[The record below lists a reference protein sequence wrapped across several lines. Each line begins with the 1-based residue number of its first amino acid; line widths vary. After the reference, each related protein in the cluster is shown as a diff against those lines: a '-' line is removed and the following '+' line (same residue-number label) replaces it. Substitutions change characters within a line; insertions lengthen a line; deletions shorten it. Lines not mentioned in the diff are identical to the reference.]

1 MIKYTSIKQIHIELT
16 ARCQA
21 SCPGC
26 PRNVYGGYAIPELDK
41 TEWTQ
46 EQFRESFTPEFLKQ
60 LDRILFC
67 GNYGDP
73 GICRELL
80 PILRYIREHSPV
92 EIIIHT
98 NGGMRSPEFWYA
110 VGTVLRKRAKV
121 VWSFDGLEDTNHI
134 YRRGVDWDRAWAN
147 AQSYI
152 STGALAVWEMLVFK
166 HNEHQV
172 QECEALSKTTGF
184 HQFIYKRALGFEHSP
199 QMKVL
204 DKSGKLQYTIT
215 EPSDA
220 YTNIANTS
228 TGVPDTR
235 DLTIEQYNT
244 HMQHQKALY
253 TNGGFQHEHATDIH
267 CETIHNREI
276 YVDSAGTV
284 YPCCH
289 IGHASQSTVSELYIQ
304 NREWLRERFE
314 STKISCK
321 INGLQDIIES
331 NYFRS
336 IQATWKLPIND
347 QNRIAMC
354 SVMCAKRNN
363 KMQSVY
369 ESIR

>member
-1 MIKYTSIKQIHIELT
+1 MIKYTNIRRIHIELT

-26 PRNVYGGYAIPELDK
+26 PRNVYGGYAIPDLDK
-41 TEWTQ
+41 TEWTAS
-46 EQFRESFTPEFLKQ
+46 EFRTAFTPEFLQQ

-80 PILRYIREHSPV
+80 PILRYIREHSDV
-92 EIIIHT
+92 EIVLHT
-98 NGGMRSPEFWYA
+98 NGGMRSTEFWYA
-110 VGTVLRKRAKV
+110 VGTVLRTNSKV
-121 VWSFDGLEDTNHI
+121 VWSFDGLADTNHI
-134 YRRGVDWDRAWAN
+134 YRKGVDWDRAWAN
-147 AQSYI
+147 ACSYI
-152 STGALAVWEMLVFK
+152 STGAHAVWEMLVFK

-172 QECEALSKTTGF
+172 AECEALAKQSGF
-184 HQFIYKRALGFEHSP
+184 GQFIYKRALGFEHTP
-199 QMKVL
+199 TMKIL
-204 DKSGKLQYTIT
+204 DKHGKLQYTIT
-215 EPSDA
+215 EPSKA

-228 TGVPDTR
+228 TGVPDTD
-235 DLTIEQYNT
+235 DLTTEQYAK
-244 HMQHQKALY
+244 HMDRQMTLY
-253 TNGGFQHEHATDIH
+253 RHGGFRHEHSTDIH

-289 IGHASQSTVSELYIQ
+289 IGHASQHTAGELYIQ

-314 STKISCK
+314 SRKISCK
-321 INGLQDIIES
+321 INDLQAIVHSD
-331 NYFRS
+331 YFRR
-336 IQATWKLPIND
+336 IQATWKLPVDN

-354 SVMCAKRNN
+354 SAMCAKRNN